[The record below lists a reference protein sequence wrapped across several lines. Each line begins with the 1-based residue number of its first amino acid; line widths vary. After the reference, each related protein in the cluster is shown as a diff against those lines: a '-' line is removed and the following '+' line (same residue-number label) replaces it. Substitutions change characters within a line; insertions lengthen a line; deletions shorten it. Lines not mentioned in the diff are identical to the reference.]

1 MKRLKSLRRPSREC
15 SKWFKEAQNFRAAMS
30 NVVGGHLLG
39 LVSVD
44 DHSKN
49 GRWAALPG
57 DNRRNGKMESEFTKV
72 IDDLDRAMNH
82 TALSVTRRN
91 GKHSSFQSGN
101 SSFSVVFV

>member
-1 MKRLKSLRRPSREC
+1 MITAKM
-15 SKWFKEAQNFRAAMS
+15 AD
-30 NVVGGHLLG
+30 GLLC
-39 LVSVD
+39 LETTEE
-44 DHSKN
+44 
-49 GRWAALPG
+49 
-57 DNRRNGKMESEFTKV
+57 MESELTKV